1 MTDILLNDDFTLR
14 IENGDFLIDDS
25 DTQNQQLIVKA
36 NKGNFLESPTLGVGI
51 DNYLNS
57 ALEQHIVKLK
67 KDIQVN
73 FLLDNYALLT
83 LKVEGDTINFTAR
96 AK

>member
-1 MTDILLNDDFTLR
+1 MTDILLRDDFTVR
-14 IENGDFLIDDS
+14 IENGDFVLDRS
-25 DTQNQQLIVKA
+25 DAQNQQLIVKA
-36 NKGNFLESPTLGVGI
+36 NKGNYLEFPTLGVGI

-73 FLLDNYALLT
+73 FALDNYALVT
-83 LKVEGDTINFTAR
+83 LSVNGDTINFTAR